1 MARKNW
7 NTTVNNFISAWSSYF
22 NTMGVKKEDIIIDD
36 IYHLGGSG
44 GTGASLTNI
53 GNNTT
58 LEDLDADVSK
68 VVRGIIST
76 YDENIKAKE
85 QMLNKSRSLYETT
98 AVQTIVDV
106 SLDDGFNNFKEDK
119 DFVITYEPDAEEVE
133 TVGENFVKEIQKE
146 IDSFVEKSGIKDI
159 IADIV
164 PEIIR
169 DGEHALA
176 LRVEQGKGV
185 TGIND
190 DIDVKNMLPYYR
202 GNKLSFVLEKTVT
215 EGTFSQQE
223 KVRLYNPDNI
233 IFFRLKHFNKKKLNL
248 ETLNLT
254 TEAKNKFKEA
264 TKLSIPKYIRV
275 CLPLYYAALDDID
288 TLQAMEKLSIAQD
301 FVNLLRSQVLGI
313 SVPQNTTA
321 EDTKKALREYE
332 RHLNEVKQAVD
343 TFKDMSLD
351 DLISVSRERKLLPMF
366 GDGKGTVS
374 PLDLSNG
381 GKVAESRESVAN
393 QKKQVALTTGFPT
406 YYFTDTEAPQDKA
419 TALKLYSRYTK
430 KLSGLQVCVAE
441 GTEEIIFNHLK
452 AKSKTVKRSNIKCK
466 FKALTNGDILDDV
479 DVMVA
484 TITGLADMY
493 DALEKIAASENN
505 QLVIDSDKLQEV
517 WDIYTSNLVNISG
530 LLRKDPN
537 KFEQDEFGFDSDNFG
552 GTGGSSARDRLS
564 NRPSPRMEEPK
575 SSAPEEPD
583 LSPNEE
589 EAIDRNNAESEAD
602 FVNSTSAEL

>member
-133 TVGENFVKEIQKE
+133 TVGEDFVKEIQKE

-190 DIDVKNMLPYYR
+190 DIDVINMLPYYR

-332 RHLNEVKQAVD
+332 RHLNEVRQAVD

-381 GKVAESRESVAN
+381 GKVVESRESVAN
-393 QKKQVALTTGFPT
+393 QKNQVALTTGFPT
-406 YYFTDTEAPQDKA
+406 YYFTNTEAPQDKA

-441 GTEEIIFNHLK
+441 GTEEIIFSHLK
-452 AKSKTVKRSNIKCK
+452 AKSKTVKRGNIKCK